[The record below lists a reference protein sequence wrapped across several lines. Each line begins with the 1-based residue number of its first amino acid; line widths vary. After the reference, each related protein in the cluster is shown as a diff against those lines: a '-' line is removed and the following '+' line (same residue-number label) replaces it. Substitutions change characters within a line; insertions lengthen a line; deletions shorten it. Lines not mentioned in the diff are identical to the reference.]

1 MLNKFG
7 KEGTY
12 PQIIK
17 AIFVKLTPNINLKSE
32 KLKLLLFSAPYGLQ
46 HTKISCPSQEWDISS
61 KIKDKMW
68 VLTLT
73 IFI

>member
-32 KLKLLLFSAPYGLQ
+32 KLKLLLFSAPHGLQ
-46 HTKISCPSQEWDISS
+46 HTKISCPSQE
-61 KIKDKMW
+61 
-68 VLTLT
+68 
-73 IFI
+73 